1 MSLGVYVHVPFCD
14 RLCIYCDFAKE
25 IANDEKKVAYVEAL
39 EKESRYYDAAF
50 KHATTLYLG
59 GGTPTVLPIPLLKR
73 LIQHL
78 AQWIDIDQLEEF
90 TIEANPNDITP
101 ELVHMLVAQGVNRI
115 SLGVQTFHN
124 HHLKFLNRTHQT
136 HHIKQALST
145 LREGGLSNINLDMMF
160 ALPYQTL
167 EELKEDLNHVIALE
181 VPHISYYSLILEEK
195 TPLYSKVLKGQVA
208 MLEEH
213 LEAQMFEE
221 VIQTLRAKGYD
232 HYEISNYAHRDK
244 QSKHN
249 RIYWENQPYVGL
261 GPSAHGRLGAT
272 RYGNQRSIKKYI
284 EQINQQGHAQNE
296 RYAFNDLA
304 DTMMMG
310 LRLRE
315 GINLNHLET
324 RLNKNVFA
332 CYPKLQT
339 FIDQGL
345 LSYQQ
350 GQLALTDRGLFLG
363 NEVFEM
369 FVGDADD

>member
-1 MSLGVYVHVPFCD
+1 LPLGVYVHVPFCD
-14 RLCIYCDFAKE
+14 RLCLYCDFAKE
-25 IANDEKKVAYVEAL
+25 IAHDDKKAAYVEAL
-39 EKESRYYDAAF
+39 IKESRHYEAAF
-50 KHATTLYLG
+50 KHATTLYIG
-59 GGTPTVLPIPLLKR
+59 GGTPTALPMPLLTQLLK
-73 LIQHL
+73 HL
-78 AQWIDIDQLEEF
+78 TQIIDVQQLDEF
-90 TIEANPNDITP
+90 TMEANPNDITP
-101 ELVHMLVAQGVNRI
+101 ELVQLLVAHGVNRI

-136 HHIKQALST
+136 HHIKQAVAH

-167 EELKEDLNHVIALE
+167 DELKIDLSEVVALK

-195 TPLYSKVLKGQVA
+195 TPLYFQVLKGQVT

-213 LEAQMFEE
+213 IEAQMFGE

-232 HYEISNYAHRDK
+232 HYEISNYAHHEK

-249 RIYWENQPYVGL
+249 RIYWENHPYVGL
-261 GPSAHGRLGAT
+261 GPSAHGRLDQT

-284 EQINQQGHAQNE
+284 EQVNHMGHAQHE
-296 RYAFNDLA
+296 HYAFNDLE

-315 GINLNHLET
+315 GINLKTLEK
-324 RLNKNVFA
+324 RLNKNVFER
-332 CYPKLQT
+332 YPNLQI

-345 LSYQQ
+345 LSYQED
-350 GQLALTDRGLFLG
+350 QLALTDRGLFLG
-363 NEVFEM
+363 NEVFEL
-369 FVGDADD
+369 FVGEGDD